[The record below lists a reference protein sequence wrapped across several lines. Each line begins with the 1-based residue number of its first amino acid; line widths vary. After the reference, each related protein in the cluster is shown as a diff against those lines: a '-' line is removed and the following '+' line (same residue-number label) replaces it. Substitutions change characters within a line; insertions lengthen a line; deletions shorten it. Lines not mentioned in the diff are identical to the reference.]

1 MTRLKRLIAIC
12 AMCMLLCGCSNP
24 LSNCK
29 VVDKVHRNAYVTYVP
44 IYNGKT
50 MILLP
55 RYCPEEW
62 CLTIEG
68 ENKDG
73 DICQRTIQVS
83 ESEYKQV
90 SIGQEWTER
99 EGER

>member
-12 AMCMLLCGCSNP
+12 AMCILLCGCSSP

-29 VVDKVHRNAYVTYVP
+29 VVDKAHKNAHVIFVP

-50 MILLP
+50 MMLLP
-55 RYCPEEW
+55 QHWPEAW
-62 CLTIEG
+62 YLTIEG

-83 ESEYKQV
+83 ESEYEQV

-99 EGER
+99 EDE